1 MSAGPQIAGRASRAF
16 LRLWREEQ
24 PPKNSAALMIQDM
37 IMVHLK
43 PAELT

>member
-16 LRLWREEQ
+16 LRLRQEE
-24 PPKNSAALMIQDM
+24 PASKNSAALMIQDM